1 MATDPLRVKELFVAA
16 LELPDPKSRQAF
28 LERECAA
35 DAELRQRLEALLKA
49 HENPAS
55 VLERPLAAVEP
66 PVMSA
71 AQECPAG
78 PEPSETGYYHDPSEE
93 VGSII
98 AGKYKLLEALGQ
110 GGMGDVFMAQQT
122 APVKRL
128 VALKLIKPG
137 MDSRQVLARF
147 EAERPAL
154 ALMDHPNIAKVLD
167 AGATESGRP
176 FFVMELVKG
185 VPITRFCDARQL
197 SPRERLELFIPV
209 CQAIQHAHQ
218 KGVIHR
224 DIKPS
229 NVLVALY
236 DDRPVPK
243 VIDFGVAKATGS
255 QLTDA
260 SLVTGFGALVGTPEY
275 MSPEQAQLNQLD
287 IDTRSDVYALGV
299 LLYELLT
306 GTTPIDRKRLGQNA
320 LLEILRVIREE
331 EPPRP
336 SARLSTCETLAS
348 IAATR
353 RTEPA
358 KLARLMRGDLDWIVM
373 KCLEK
378 ERSRRYETANA
389 LARDLGRYLHDE
401 VVEARPPS
409 AGYRLR
415 KFMRKHRTALAMAET
430 VLLLLVAGVAV
441 STWQAVR
448 ATRAESE
455 MAQAR
460 DAAEQNER
468 EAVEQRKKAETQAAS
483 LAVDIDL
490 KHCED
495 DDVALGLL
503 RLAETLKSIPEHAK
517 ELRECAA
524 LNILAWGQ
532 KIRPAIGPLTHD
544 GYVVT
549 QATLSPDGRT
559 ILSLGRDGTPRLWD
573 SMSGKQRKILGPP
586 LEAIQKRQGFPQ
598 FSKDGSTALTI
609 DGLLASRGDTNGSR
623 NLYSGNPELLPAA
636 PPAYDFGTLPQAV
649 CARRFRKTW
658 IRLFA
663 LGSVKMALC
672 L

>member
-1 MATDPLRVKELFVAA
+1 MATDPRRVKELFVAA
-16 LELPDPKSRQAF
+16 LEVPDLQDRQAF
-28 LERECAA
+28 LDRECGD
-35 DAELRQRLEALLKA
+35 DAELRQRLEALLQA

-55 VLERPLAAVEP
+55 ALERPLAAVEP
-66 PVMSA
+66 PIPPA
-71 AQECPAG
+71 EKAPAG
-78 PEPSETGYYHDPSEE
+78 PGLGETSFYHGPGED

-122 APVKRL
+122 APVRRL

-147 EAERPAL
+147 EAERQAL
-154 ALMDHPNIAKVLD
+154 ALMDHPNIAKVHD

-185 VPITRFCDARQL
+185 VPFTRFCDERQL

-243 VIDFGVAKATGS
+243 VIDFGVAKAAGS

-260 SLVTGFGALVGTPEY
+260 SLVTGFGAIVGTPEY

-336 SARLSTCETLAS
+336 STRLSTSEALAS

-353 RTEPA
+353 KTEPA
-358 KLARLMRGDLDWIVM
+358 KLARLLRGELDWIVM

-389 LARDLGRYLHDE
+389 LARDLERYLHDE
-401 VVEARPPS
+401 VVEAQPPS
-409 AGYRLR
+409 TGYRLR
-415 KFMRKHRTALAMAET
+415 KLVRKHRTALAMTAT
-430 VLLLLVAGVAV
+430 VALLLMAGVAV

-448 ATRAESE
+448 ATMAENE

-468 EAVEQRKKAETQAAS
+468 EADEQRKKADGQRALAERQAAS
-483 LAVDIDL
+483 VAIDMDL
-490 KHCED
+490 KYCED
-495 DDVALGLL
+495 GEIALGLL

-532 KIRPAIGPLTHD
+532 RFLPAWSLNHAGFDLTE
-544 GYVVT
+544 
-549 QATLSPDGRT
+549 ALLSPDGLSV
-559 ILSLGRDGTPRLWD
+559 LSLGREGTARLWD
-573 SMSGKQRKILGPP
+573 SLRIRS
-586 LEAIQKRQGFPQ
+586 
-598 FSKDGSTALTI
+598 STI
-609 DGLLASRGDTNGSR
+609 SRFTVPS
-623 NLYSGNPELLPAA
+623 
-636 PPAYDFGTLPQAV
+636 
-649 CARRFRKTW
+649 
-658 IRLFA
+658 
-663 LGSVKMALC
+663 
-672 L
+672 